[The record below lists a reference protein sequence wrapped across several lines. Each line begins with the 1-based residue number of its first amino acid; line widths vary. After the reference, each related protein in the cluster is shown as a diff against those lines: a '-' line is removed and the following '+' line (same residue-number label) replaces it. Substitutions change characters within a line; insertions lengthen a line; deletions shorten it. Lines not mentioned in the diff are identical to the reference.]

1 MAYISYK
8 DKLIDISDEL
18 VGKLEL
24 VNDICKLTQK
34 DIDKVVKE
42 LSEENVNFSE
52 ILQENTLRFKL
63 FAKDI
68 AKGYREAVDAEI
80 ESLAEVWDSCEQ
92 QRKNVYKKTSEIK
105 ESIKLMRN
113 EISSLKEAINSLD
126 FYRIEQILE
135 LVRTFNNLN
144 ESDKKLFTMVVS
156 NIKMN

>member
-8 DKLIDISDEL
+8 DKFINIPDEL

-24 VNDICKLTQK
+24 VNDISKLTQQ

-42 LSEENVNFSE
+42 LLEESEDLSE
-52 ILQENTLRFKL
+52 ILQDNTIRFKL

-68 AKGYREAVDAEI
+68 AKGYREAVDSEI
-80 ESLAEVWDSCEQ
+80 ESLTDVWDSCEQ
-92 QRKNVYKKTSEIK
+92 QRKNVYEKTSEIK
-105 ESIKLMRN
+105 KSIELMKRDVT
-113 EISSLKEAINSLD
+113 SLKEAINSLD
-126 FYRIEQILE
+126 FYRIDKILE

-156 NIKMN
+156 NIKMD

>member
-8 DKLIDISDEL
+8 DKFIDIPDEL

-24 VNDICKLTQK
+24 VNDIAKITQK
-34 DIDKVVKE
+34 DIEAVVKE
-42 LSEENVNFSE
+42 LMEENEKFSD

-68 AKGYREAVDAEI
+68 AKGYRESVESEI
-80 ESLAEVWDSCEQ
+80 ESLTDVWDSCEQ
-92 QRKNVYKKTSEIK
+92 QRKNVYEKTSEIK
-105 ESIKLMRN
+105 KTIELMKRDVT
-113 EISSLKEAINSLD
+113 SLKEAINSLD
-126 FYRIEQILE
+126 FYRIDKILE

-156 NIKMN
+156 NIKMD